1 MAIFAKDVNERSPN
15 GSPQQGEGALSLI
28 GAGMKIVGDIET
40 SGVVKVE
47 GTVEGNIRNARQVL
61 LGRQGEITGDIHA
74 RDVVLG
80 GRVSGTIY
88 ASERVEVQGTASVH
102 GDIQTKSIVVLEGA
116 RVNGAV
122 KMDAGASSAAASR
135 TDDDDADASMPAVA
149 VMR

>member
-1 MAIFAKDVNERSPN
+1 MAIFAKDVNERGTN
-15 GSPQQGEGALSLI
+15 GSTQQGEGVLSLI
-28 GAGMKIVGDIET
+28 GAGMKVVGDIDT
-40 SGVVKVE
+40 TGVVKVE
-47 GTVEGNIRNARQVL
+47 GTIEGCIRNARQVL
-61 LGRQGEITGDIHA
+61 LGRQGEIIGDIHA

-88 ASERVEVQGTASVH
+88 ASERVEVQGTASVV

-122 KMDAGASSAAASR
+122 KMEGSATTAGR
-135 TDDDDADASMPAVA
+135 NDEQDDDVTPMPAVA

>member
-1 MAIFAKDVNERSPN
+1 MAIFNKDVTERGPN
-15 GSPQQGEGALSLI
+15 GSAQQGEGVLSLI
-28 GAGMKIVGDIET
+28 GAGMKVIGDIET

-80 GRVSGTIY
+80 GRVAGTIY
-88 ASERVEVQGTASVH
+88 ATERVEVQGTASVN

-122 KMDAGASSAAASR
+122 KMDVGAVATHAAE
-135 TDDDDADASMPAVA
+135 DEDADAPMPAVA

>member
-1 MAIFAKDVNERSPN
+1 MAIFNKDVTERSSN
-15 GSPQQGEGALSLI
+15 GSAQQGEGVLSLI
-28 GAGMKIVGDIET
+28 GAGMKVIGDIET

-122 KMDAGASSAAASR
+122 KMDAGGAATASR

>member
-1 MAIFAKDVNERSPN
+1 MAIFAKDVTERGPN
-15 GSPQQGEGALSLI
+15 GSAQPGEGVLSLI
-28 GAGMKIVGDIET
+28 GAGMKVIGDIDT
-40 SGVVKVE
+40 TGVVKVE

-61 LGRQGEITGDIHA
+61 LGRQGEITGDIRA

-80 GRVSGTIY
+80 GRVCGTIY
-88 ASERVEVQGTASVH
+88 ASERVEVQGTASVL

-122 KMDAGASSAAASR
+122 KMDASASSNGSG
-135 TDDDDADASMPAVA
+135 DEEDADAPMPAVA

>member
-1 MAIFAKDVNERSPN
+1 MAIFNKDVTERSSN
-15 GSPQQGEGALSLI
+15 GSAQQGEGVLSLI
-28 GAGMKIVGDIET
+28 GAGMKVIGDIET

-61 LGRQGEITGDIHA
+61 LGRQGEITGDVHA

-80 GRVSGTIY
+80 GRVVGTIY

-122 KMDAGASSAAASR
+122 KMESGANASR
-135 TDDDDADASMPAVA
+135 DDEQDDDVTTMPAVA

>member
-1 MAIFAKDVNERSPN
+1 MAIFAKDMTERGTN
-15 GSPQQGEGALSLI
+15 GSTQQGEGVLSLI
-28 GAGMKIVGDIET
+28 GAGMKVIGDIDT
-40 SGVVKVE
+40 TGVVKVE
-47 GTVEGNIRNARQVL
+47 GTVEGCIRNARQVL

-88 ASERVEVQGTASVH
+88 ASERVEVQGTASVF

-122 KMDAGASSAAASR
+122 KMDSGAAASGHSDDQ
-135 TDDDDADASMPAVA
+135 DDDVTVMPAVA

>member
-40 SGVVKVE
+40 TGVVKVE
-47 GTVEGNIRNARQVL
+47 GTIEGNIRNARQVL
-61 LGRQGEITGDIHA
+61 LGRQGEITGDVHA

-80 GRVSGTIY
+80 GRVVGTIY

-122 KMDAGASSAAASR
+122 KMESSASASR
-135 TDDDDADASMPAVA
+135 DDDQDDDVTPLPAVA

>member
-1 MAIFAKDVNERSPN
+1 MAIFAKDINERSSN
-15 GSPQQGEGALSLI
+15 GSPQQSEGALSLI
-28 GAGMKIVGDIET
+28 GAGMKVVGDIET
-40 SGVVKVE
+40 TGVVKVE

-80 GRVSGTIY
+80 GRVIGTIY
-88 ASERVEVQGTASVH
+88 ATERVEVQGTASVH

-122 KMDAGASSAAASR
+122 KMESGAGASHGDDQ
-135 TDDDDADASMPAVA
+135 DDDVTPMPAVA

>member
-1 MAIFAKDVNERSPN
+1 MAIFNKDVTERSSN
-15 GSPQQGEGALSLI
+15 GSAQQGEGVLSLI
-28 GAGMKIVGDIET
+28 GAGMKVIGDIET

-122 KMDAGASSAAASR
+122 KMDGGAAASSHAAA
-135 TDDDDADASMPAVA
+135 DDDADAPMPAVA